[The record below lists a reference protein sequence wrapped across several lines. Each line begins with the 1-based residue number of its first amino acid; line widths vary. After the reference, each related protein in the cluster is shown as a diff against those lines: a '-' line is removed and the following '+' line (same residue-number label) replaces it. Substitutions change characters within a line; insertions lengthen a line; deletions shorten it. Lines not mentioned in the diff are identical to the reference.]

1 MTFTNLVDEALSR
14 LNLSSTT
21 AQTRIENAINRKYKE
36 VTSTIGLNVSR
47 RTQVQSDATVGSQ
60 EIIFT
65 AIEKVLNVIDK
76 SSGRDRIIKEVTVD
90 EIRAKAPNTADRV
103 NSYAILKMDAHE
115 VTILVD
121 CIPQTAFTLYADGY
135 ERAATLSGSQEPAF
149 PESFHQVLVEGVLAD
164 ELRKMEKPQLAQ
176 IAREEFQRILSD
188 LRMFIAKSTYSDIYS
203 GKTKP
208 KTYWNGQQFGD
219 GGGTGGGGATAIP
232 NGAASYTQTGLI
244 SFDRTGQPVSSR
256 APFAVATGSEVV
268 ANLIAESATT
278 ATTATTATNATQLN
292 SQAASYY
299 TNANN
304 LASGTV
310 PDARFPATLPAAS
323 GANLT
328 ALNASNLASGTVPT
342 ARLGSTF
349 DIGLCEGRLTLETG
363 VPVST
368 TDQTA
373 KTSVYFTPYK
383 GNRIALY
390 DGSVWDI
397 YEFTEKTLALGTL
410 TSGLPY
416 DVFIYNN
423 SGTLTLEALA
433 WTSSTARATA
443 LTTQNGVLV
452 KSGATTRRYLGTFY
466 TTSTTTTEDS
476 VTKRYLWNY
485 YNRVRRP
492 MRRVESTAS
501 WNYTTLTWRQAN
513 AAAANQVEFV
523 VGVSEDEVQALLL
536 GMGSNSS
543 AGNQF
548 AVAIGLDATNAIAT
562 DQHHQAGVS
571 AAAGS
576 LTNMAAE
583 YRGFPGV
590 GRHYLAWLEQSV
602 AAGTTTFYGNNAT
615 GVGEKAGIF
624 GSLMA

>member
-278 ATTATTATNATQLN
+278 ATTATTATNATHLK
-292 SQAASYY
+292 
-299 TNANN
+299 
-304 LASGTV
+304 
-310 PDARFPATLPAAS
+310 LP
-323 GANLT
+323 
-328 ALNASNLASGTVPT
+328 
-342 ARLGSTF
+342 
-349 DIGLCEGRLTLETG
+349 
-363 VPVST
+363 
-368 TDQTA
+368 
-373 KTSVYFTPYK
+373 
-383 GNRIALY
+383 
-390 DGSVWDI
+390 
-397 YEFTEKTLALGTL
+397 
-410 TSGLPY
+410 
-416 DVFIYNN
+416 
-423 SGTLTLEALA
+423 
-433 WTSSTARATA
+433 
-443 LTTQNGVLV
+443 
-452 KSGATTRRYLGTFY
+452 
-466 TTSTTTTEDS
+466 
-476 VTKRYLWNY
+476 
-485 YNRVRRP
+485 
-492 MRRVESTAS
+492 
-501 WNYTTLTWRQAN
+501 
-513 AAAANQVEFV
+513 
-523 VGVSEDEVQALLL
+523 
-536 GMGSNSS
+536 
-543 AGNQF
+543 
-548 AVAIGLDATNAIAT
+548 
-562 DQHHQAGVS
+562 
-571 AAAGS
+571 
-576 LTNMAAE
+576 
-583 YRGFPGV
+583 
-590 GRHYLAWLEQSV
+590 
-602 AAGTTTFYGNNAT
+602 
-615 GVGEKAGIF
+615 
-624 GSLMA
+624 